1 MELHEWLKTQPK
13 EVQEE
18 FEKQSKHQRYMDAK
32 EMPVSQIYYGKK
44 PISRDT
50 LELIRYQLENLTEKQ
65 REIYELFHIQKKTQ
79 EEIAKELGISQ
90 QAVSEFISSIKKKI
104 KKIL

>member
-1 MELHEWLKTQPK
+1 MELHEWLLTQPK

-18 FEKQSKHQRYMDAK
+18 FGKKAKHQRYMDAK

-79 EEIAKELGISQ
+79 EEIAKELGLVQSTIS
-90 QAVSEFISSIKKKI
+90 ECLTSIKKKI